1 MGQTLQQSFKAIEKA
16 AKNGYK
22 LSITK
27 EEEEIT
33 YYLNGEMH
41 SKMVNT
47 YFILV
52 DDKLIYDL
60 PGQHIPAEFIH
71 NNSWQNNDSL
81 PLFFRQFANHIKKRT
96 GVKMAFQID
105 THCVLKSTTGE
116 VRKSLLINYGI
127 AELLYNY
134 VNY

>member
-1 MGQTLQQSFKAIEKA
+1 MAQTLQQSFKAIEKA

-33 YYLNGEMH
+33 YYLNGEMR
-41 SKMVNT
+41 SKTVNS

-52 DDKLIYDL
+52 DEKLIYDL
-60 PGQHIPAEFIH
+60 PGQHIPSEFIH

-81 PLFFRQFANHIKKRT
+81 PLFFRLSFNSVH
-96 GVKMAFQID
+96 
-105 THCVLKSTTGE
+105 
-116 VRKSLLINYGI
+116 
-127 AELLYNY
+127 
-134 VNY
+134 